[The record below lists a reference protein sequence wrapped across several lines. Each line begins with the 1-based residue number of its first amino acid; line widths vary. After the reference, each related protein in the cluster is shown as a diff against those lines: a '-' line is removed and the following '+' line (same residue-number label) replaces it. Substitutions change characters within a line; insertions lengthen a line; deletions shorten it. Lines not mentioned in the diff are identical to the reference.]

1 MYVWGARP
9 GNHPHRDA
17 SADATCADAC
27 GALNR
32 LLRLTNYRTYL
43 HKRLQML
50 GGLWLL
56 RY

>member
-32 LLRLTNYRTYL
+32 LLWLTNYRTYL